1 MPATLTSM
9 LRALLAGGALACT
22 PLAVVAQ
29 APPSA
34 AQSPAPG
41 ATPMSGPAQ
50 SPAPGAVP
58 TSGPAQAAAGPTPTP
73 VSAPAA
79 GAAQPSVSTPAQAA
93 AAPTPPPM
101 SGPVPAPA
109 ANAPSGPPRGA
120 QAVREFLGLGP
131 APDAAAAKRGAPIF
145 ASNCAFCHGPQARG
159 AEGPSLIYSELVLKD
174 VHGATVADF
183 LKAGRPEKGMPSFA
197 TLSDEQRRDVA
208 EFLHQ
213 QIEDVANRGTYEIKN
228 IVLGNPKKG
237 ASYVAA
243 HCLGCHSITGDL
255 KGLGEKW
262 RPADLQRYWIMP
274 PRTAAL
280 AITATVR
287 SPHGAGDAHRPSG
300 GQRERDGQ
308 HASEGAPASESP
320 PASEG
325 PPASEAQHWQGR
337 VQQID
342 DFRISLVNESGQLT
356 VVERTPGVTVELH
369 DPLAPHVA
377 MIGNLADPD
386 MINVTAYLESLK

>member
-1 MPATLTSM
+1 MPATVKGM
-9 LRALLAGGALACT
+9 LRVLLAGATLACQPLALLA
-22 PLAVVAQ
+22 
-29 APPSA
+29 PSPTA
-34 AQSPAPG
+34 AA
-41 ATPMSGPAQ
+41 
-50 SPAPGAVP
+50 AVP
-58 TSGPAQAAAGPTPTP
+58 TPAPQAA
-73 VSAPAA
+73 SAP
-79 GAAQPSVSTPAQAA
+79 G
-93 AAPTPPPM
+93 
-101 SGPVPAPA
+101 
-109 ANAPSGPPRGA
+109 GPPRGA

-174 VHGATVADF
+174 IHGATIADF

-197 TLSDEQRRDVA
+197 TLSDEQRKDVA

-228 IVLGNPKKG
+228 IVLGDPKKG

-243 HCLGCHSITGDL
+243 HCLGCHSLTGDL
-255 KGLGEKW
+255 KGLGKKW
-262 RPADLQRYWIMP
+262 RPADLQRNWIMP
-274 PRTAAL
+274 PRTAAR

-287 SPHGAGDAHRPSG
+287 DSRGLN
-300 GQRERDGQ
+300 DGQ
-308 HASEGAPASESP
+308 HTADSQRAPRGQPASD
-320 PASEG
+320 G
-325 PPASEAQHWQGR
+325 QHIGNGQHTWQGR

-342 DFRISLVNESGQLT
+342 DFRVSLVNDSGRLT
-356 VVERTPGVTVELH
+356 VIERNPGVTVELH

-386 MINVTAYLESLK
+386 MINVTAYLETLK